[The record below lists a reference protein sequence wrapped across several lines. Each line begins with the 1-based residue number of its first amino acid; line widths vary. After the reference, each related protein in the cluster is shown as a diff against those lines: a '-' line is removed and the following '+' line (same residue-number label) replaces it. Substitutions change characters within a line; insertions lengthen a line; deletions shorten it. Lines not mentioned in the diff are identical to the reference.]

1 MKFIYT
7 YRSSDGQRHTAEIE
21 AESRDAAFVRVR
33 TELGIKPIKVVATE
47 GESGAGRAANIAVAP
62 RGGVWRLVAVAVLFA
77 VVFGGVVWWMQR
89 PNRESQTANGEPP
102 AASQG
107 QPITVATPQGPVT
120 LSEATPLPR
129 QMIPGDRR
137 KIEEAVAQERDP
149 PVFRFAAERWL
160 ARFAEPGRKPPATG
174 GTSVAPDAAKMAAPH
189 AGDSPAAPHAG
200 DSPAAP
206 HAGDSPAGAVALVAT
221 DGRDGSPSRPSPADF
236 ETALREP
243 IRIASTDFTE
253 VVDLKRIV
261 TGMKREMRAYIAGG
275 GTVEGYLAELEKRQ
289 RLEISYRDNAE
300 RRLTEMLNGQD
311 AHSPSA
317 TGGTPVVPDAAK
329 MAAPHVG
336 GTPVSGQDA
345 RSRSGQSPLK
355 AAYAYWLKANAQLQ
369 AMGIYPLALPDAL
382 RSYQMSLDIEE

>member
-1 MKFIYT
+1 MKFTYT

-21 AESRDAAFVRVR
+21 AESRDAAFARVR
-33 TELGIKPIKVVATE
+33 TELGIKPIKVTVAE
-47 GESGAGRAANIAVAP
+47 GESGAGRAANVAAAP
-62 RGGVWRLVAVAVLFA
+62 RGGVWRLVAAAVLFA
-77 VVFGGVVWWMQR
+77 AVFGGVVWWMQR
-89 PNRESQTANGEPP
+89 PNRDSQTANNEPP
-102 AASQG
+102 TASQD

-120 LSEATPLPR
+120 LRVATPLPR
-129 QMIPGDRR
+129 QAIPGDRR

-174 GTSVAPDAAKMAAPH
+174 GTPASDATKMAAPH
-189 AGDSPAAPHAG
+189 AGA
-200 DSPAAP
+200 
-206 HAGDSPAGAVALVAT
+206 SPAGAVALVAT
-221 DGRDGSPSRPSPADF
+221 DGRDGSPSRPSAADF

-300 RRLTEMLNGQD
+300 RRLNDMLNGQD
-311 AHSPSA
+311 ARSPSA
-317 TGGTPVVPDAAK
+317 TGGTPVPDAAK

-345 RSRSGQSPLK
+345 RGRDSLK

>member
-1 MKFIYT
+1 MLFTYT

-21 AESRDAAFVRVR
+21 AESRDAAFTRVR
-33 TELGIKPIKVVATE
+33 TELGIKPIKVVAAE
-47 GESGAGRAANIAVAP
+47 GESGAGRAAKVSAAP

-77 VVFGGVVWWMQR
+77 AVFGGVVWWMRR
-89 PNRESQTANGEPP
+89 PNRESPTTNNESP
-102 AASQG
+102 AASQD
-107 QPITVATPQGPVT
+107 QPITVATPQGPMT
-120 LSEATPLPR
+120 LRVATPLPR
-129 QMIPGDRR
+129 QAIPGDRR

-160 ARFAEPGRKPPATG
+160 ARYAEPGRKPPATG
-174 GTSVAPDAAKMAAPH
+174 GTPVVPDAAKMAAPH
-189 AGDSPAAPHAG
+189 AGVSSAG
-200 DSPAAP
+200 ATP

-221 DGRDGSPSRPSPADF
+221 EGRDGSPSRPSLADF
-236 ETALREP
+236 AACLHEP

-275 GTVEGYLAELEKRQ
+275 GTVEQYLAELEKRQ

-300 RRLTEMLNGQD
+300 RRLNEMLNGQD
-311 AHSPSA
+311 A
-317 TGGTPVVPDAAK
+317 
-329 MAAPHVG
+329 
-336 GTPVSGQDA
+336 
-345 RSRSGQSPLK
+345 RSRSRQPSLK